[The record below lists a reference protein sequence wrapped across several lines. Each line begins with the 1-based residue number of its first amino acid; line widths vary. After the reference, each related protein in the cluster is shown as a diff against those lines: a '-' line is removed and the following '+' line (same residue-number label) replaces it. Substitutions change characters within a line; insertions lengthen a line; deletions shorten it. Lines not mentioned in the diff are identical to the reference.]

1 MPNVA
6 TSLTDL
12 LSEYSLSMFLEV
24 KPVVNGLTES
34 KRKAVVTFLVRKEW
48 KYTAW
53 KMVRFGFVAEER
65 KDVEVGVF
73 EVETA
78 VLGLS
83 EESKEIQVYLP
94 FRAIWAESPTVVTFL
109 TGFQITAKM
118 TNGQVSPI

>member
-34 KRKAVVTFLVRKEW
+34 KRKAVVTFLVRTEW

-53 KMVRFGFVAEER
+53 KMVRFGFVADER
-65 KDVEVGVF
+65 KDVDVGVF

-83 EESKEIQVYLP
+83 
-94 FRAIWAESPTVVTFL
+94 
-109 TGFQITAKM
+109 
-118 TNGQVSPI
+118 